1 MLEKNRKALLLPA
14 VLMLA
19 FAAPA
24 LLRAD
29 YRSEK
34 HLKLDPGGRLVVD
47 SSDGSV
53 TVTGEQESGARVQVT
68 ANRDDVEQYLD
79 FKYDENP
86 GEVRIVVR
94 RRHEGWF
101 GPNWGHHGLNL
112 HIVVTV
118 PEETS
123 LDVKTGGGSVEAS
136 RINRE
141 AELDTSGGSIRASEL
156 GANLRAHTSGGSIR
170 IERVKGNARVD
181 TSGGGITG
189 ESLGGTLDARTS
201 GGSIDLREIKGD
213 LLAHTSGGSIEIEN
227 AGGRVNADTSGGS
240 VEVRFTHG
248 NSRGGE
254 IESSGGG
261 VRVAVDRSANLNLDA
276 SASAGSVVTD
286 LPITV
291 SGTLGRSHVVG
302 KVGSGGP
309 LLRIHSSAGSVR
321 IEAL

>member
-1 MLEKNRKALLLPA
+1 MA
-14 VLMLA
+14 VLGLA
-19 FAAPA
+19 LAAPA
-24 LLRAD
+24 LLRAE

-47 SSDGSV
+47 SSEGSV
-53 TVTGEQESGARVQVT
+53 TVTGGQGPGVRVVVT
-68 ANRDDVEQYLD
+68 ANRDDVEKYLE
-79 FKYDENP
+79 FRYEENP

-94 RRHEGWF
+94 HRHEEWF
-101 GPNWGHHGLNL
+101 NSGHRGRNFHIAVEAPEDISLN
-112 HIVVTV
+112 
-118 PEETS
+118 
-123 LDVKTGGGSVEAS
+123 VKTGGGGVDAS

-156 GANLRAHTSGGSIR
+156 GANLRDHTSGGSIR

-189 ESLGGTLDARTS
+189 ESLDGTLDARTS
-201 GGSIDLREIKGD
+201 GGSIDLRDIKGD
-213 LLAHTSGGSIEIEN
+213 LLAHTSGGSIEIED

-240 VEVRFTHG
+240 VEVRFTRG

-261 VRVAVDRSANLNLDA
+261 VRVAIDRSANLNLDA

-291 SGTLGRSHVVG
+291 SGTLGKSHVVG
-302 KVGSGGP
+302 TLGSGGP
-309 LLRIHSSAGSVR
+309 TLRIHSSAGSVR

>member
-1 MLEKNRKALLLPA
+1 MMTRKTACLSVA
-14 VLMLA
+14 VLVLEM
-19 FAAPA
+19 AAPM

-34 HLKLDPGGRLVVD
+34 HLKLEPGGRLVVD

-53 TVTGEQESGARVQVT
+53 TVSGERESGARVLVT

-79 FKYDENP
+79 FKYEENP

-101 GPNWGHHGLNL
+101 EWGHRNLNL
-112 HIVVTV
+112 HLVVSV

-123 LDVKTGGGSVEAS
+123 LNVKTGGGSLEAS

-141 AELDTSGGSIRASEL
+141 AELNTSGGSIRASEL
-156 GANLRAHTSGGSIR
+156 GASLRAHTSGGSIKLEQ
-170 IERVKGNARVD
+170 IKGNARVD
-181 TSGGGITG
+181 TSGGGITA
-189 ESLGGTLDARTS
+189 ESLDGTLDARTS

-213 LLAHTSGGSIEIEN
+213 LLAHTSGGSIGIED
-227 AGGRVNADTSGGS
+227 AGGRVSADTSGGS
-240 VEVRFTHG
+240 VEVRFTRG
-248 NSRGGE
+248 NSHGGE

-261 VRVAVDRSANLNLDA
+261 VRVSVDRSASLNVDA
-276 SASAGSVVTD
+276 STSAGSVVTD

-302 KVGSGGP
+302 TIGSGGP

-321 IEAL
+321 LEAL

>member
-1 MLEKNRKALLLPA
+1 MMTRKAVCFFA
-14 VLMLA
+14 VVLA
-19 FAAPA
+19 LTLAAPM

-34 HLKLDPGGRLVVD
+34 QLKLDPGGRLAVD

-53 TVTGEQESGARVQVT
+53 TVTGESQSGAHVVVT
-68 ANRDDVEQYLD
+68 ANRDDIEQYLE
-79 FKYDENP
+79 FRYEENA

-94 RRHEGWF
+94 RRHEGVF
-101 GPNWGHHGLNL
+101 NWGHHGLNL
-112 HIVVTV
+112 HIAVEV
-118 PEETS
+118 PEETA
-123 LDVKTGGGSVEAS
+123 LNVKTGGGSVEAS

-141 AELDTSGGSIRASEL
+141 AELDTSGGSIRATEL
-156 GANLRAHTSGGSIR
+156 GANLRAHTSGGSIT
-170 IERVKGNARVD
+170 IERIKGNARVD

-189 ESLGGTLDARTS
+189 ESLDGTLDARTS
-201 GGSIDLREIKGD
+201 GGSIDLRDIKGD
-213 LLAHTSGGSIEIEN
+213 LLAHTSGGGIQIED

-240 VEVRFTHG
+240 VEVRFTRG
-248 NSRGGE
+248 NSHGGE

-261 VRVAVDRSANLNLDA
+261 VRVALDRSVNLNLDA
-276 SASAGSVVTD
+276 STSAGSVVTD

-302 KVGSGGP
+302 TVGSGGA

>member
-1 MLEKNRKALLLPA
+1 MTVPRVVRLLA
-14 VLMLA
+14 SVGILA
-19 FAAPA
+19 FATAT
-24 LLRAD
+24 LVRAD

-34 HLKLDPGGRLVVD
+34 ELKLEPGGRLVVD

-53 TVTGEQESGARVQVT
+53 TVRGDHESGAHVLVT
-68 ANRDDVEQYLD
+68 ANRDDVEQFLTFRYE
-79 FKYDENP
+79 ENP
-86 GEVRIVVR
+86 GEARVVIR

-101 GPNWGHHGLNL
+101 DWGHRNLNL
-112 HIVVTV
+112 RIVVTV

-123 LDVKTGGGSVEAS
+123 LNVKTGGGSVEAS

-141 AELDTSGGSIRASEL
+141 AELDTSGGSVRASEL

-170 IERVKGNARVD
+170 IEQIKGNARVD

-189 ESLGGTLDARTS
+189 ESLDGMLDARTS
-201 GGSIDLREIKGD
+201 GGSIDLRDVKGD
-213 LLAHTSGGSIEIEN
+213 LLAHTSGGSIQIED
-227 AGGRVNADTSGGS
+227 AGGHVDADTSGGS

-261 VRVAVDRSANLNLDA
+261 VRVALDRAANLNLDA
-276 SASAGSVVTD
+276 STSAGSVVTD

-291 SGTLGRSHVVG
+291 SGTLGRLHVVG
-302 KVGSGGP
+302 TVGSGGP
-309 LLRIHSSAGSVR
+309 LLKIHSSAGSVR

>member
-1 MLEKNRKALLLPA
+1 MFRKSKKSVLFPA
-14 VLMLA
+14 VLMLSL
-19 FAAPA
+19 AAPA

-53 TVTGEQESGARVQVT
+53 TVTGEKESGARVLVT

-79 FKYDENP
+79 FRYEENA

-101 GPNWGHHGLNL
+101 GSNWGHHGLNL
-112 HIVVTV
+112 HIEVGV

-123 LDVKTGGGSVEAS
+123 LNVKTGGGSVEAS

-156 GANLRAHTSGGSIR
+156 GANLRAHTSGGSIT
-170 IERVKGNARVD
+170 IERIKGNARVD

-201 GGSIDLREIKGD
+201 GGSIDLRQIKGD
-213 LLAHTSGGSIEIEN
+213 LLAHTSGGSIGIED
-227 AGGRVNADTSGGS
+227 AGGRVDADTSGGS

-261 VRVAVDRSANLNLDA
+261 VRVALDRSANVNLDA
-276 SASAGSVVTD
+276 STSAGSVVTD

-291 SGTLGRSHVVG
+291 SGTLGKSHVVG
-302 KVGSGGP
+302 TVGSGGA
-309 LLRIHSSAGSVR
+309 LLKVHSSAGSVR

>member
-1 MLEKNRKALLLPA
+1 MTRHKTAGF
-14 VLMLA
+14 
-19 FAAPA
+19 FAAVIALALASPV

-29 YRSEK
+29 YRAEK
-34 HLKLDPGGRLVVD
+34 QLKLEPGGRLVVD

-53 TVTGEQESGARVQVT
+53 TVEGERKSGAHVVVT
-68 ANRDDVEQYLD
+68 ANRDDIEQYLE
-79 FKYDENP
+79 FRYEENP
-86 GEVRIVVR
+86 GEVRIVIK

-101 GPNWGHHGLNL
+101 NWGHHGLNL
-112 HIVVTV
+112 HIAVTV

-123 LDVKTGGGSVEAS
+123 LNVKTGGGSVEAS

-141 AELDTSGGSIRASEL
+141 AELDTSGGSIKASEL
-156 GANLRAHTSGGSIR
+156 GANLRAHTSGGSIT

-189 ESLGGTLDARTS
+189 EDLDGTLDARTS
-201 GGSIDLREIKGD
+201 GGSIDLRRIKGD
-213 LLAHTSGGSIEIEN
+213 LLAHTSGGGIGIED

-240 VEVRFTHG
+240 VEVRFTRG
-248 NSRGGE
+248 NSHGGE

-261 VRVAVDRSANLNLDA
+261 VRVALDRSANLNLDA
-276 SASAGSVVTD
+276 STSAGSVVTD

-291 SGTLGRSHVVG
+291 SGNLGKSHVVG
-302 KVGSGGP
+302 TVGSGGP

>member
-1 MLEKNRKALLLPA
+1 MLTRKTMGSLLAGLALAL
-14 VLMLA
+14 
-19 FAAPA
+19 AAPM

-29 YRSEK
+29 YRAEK
-34 HLKLDPGGRLVVD
+34 QLKLDPGGRLVVD

-53 TVTGEQESGARVQVT
+53 TVAGERESGAHIVVT
-68 ANRDDVEQYLD
+68 ANRDDVEQYLE
-79 FKYDENP
+79 FRYEEHP
-86 GEVRIVVR
+86 GEVRVVVR

-101 GPNWGHHGLNL
+101 NWGHHGLNL
-112 HIVVTV
+112 HIAVNV

-123 LDVKTGGGSVEAS
+123 LNVKTGGGSVEAS

-141 AELDTSGGSIRASEL
+141 TELDTSGGSIKASQL

-170 IERVKGNARVD
+170 IESVKGNARVD

-189 ESLGGTLDARTS
+189 EDLDGTLDARTS
-201 GGSIDLREIKGD
+201 GGSIDLRRIKGD
-213 LLAHTSGGSIEIEN
+213 LLAHTSGGSIGIED

-240 VEVRFTHG
+240 VEVRFTRG
-248 NSRGGE
+248 NSHGGE

-261 VRVAVDRSANLNLDA
+261 VRVALDRSANLNLDA
-276 SASAGSVVTD
+276 STSAGSVVTD

-291 SGTLGRSHVVG
+291 SGTLGRSHVIG
-302 KVGSGGP
+302 TVGSGGP